1 MKMSVIFANGEVG
14 TVPKDILDDSIR
26 GKKIIA
32 FLRSSGW
39 VQIDRD
45 PVRKAQRPL
54 TSSDQKDGDFPLME
68 SRGRLAKLRNK
79 Q

>member
-1 MKMSVIFANGEVG
+1 MEHVEMKMSVIFADGEVG
-14 TVPKDILDDSIR
+14 SVPKDILDDLIR

-45 PVRKAQRPL
+45 PTRKAPRPL
-54 TSSDQKDGDFPLME
+54 TNSSKRSGDF
-68 SRGRLAKLRNK
+68 AH
-79 Q
+79 